1 MILEIK
7 GKYKK
12 QRLNFHLIYKINS
25 HFVCKYLSIIV
36 KMIPKGQTVF
46 SLTTW
51 IFVIKWYQ
59 IPDFFTSHIAVQIKI
74 KRVEITAI
82 FK

>member
-36 KMIPKGQTVF
+36 KMIPKIRIVF

-59 IPDFFTSHIAVQIKI
+59 IPDFFPSHITVQVKVERMEIIAV
-74 KRVEITAI
+74 